1 MPVERRC
8 KEEAL
13 VEARSERPL
22 SGVRILD
29 LTRFLAGPYCT
40 MILADLGAEVIK
52 IEPPEGDE
60 SRHQKAYRYGDETA
74 YYISANRNKRGIV
87 LDLKLP
93 EGRQVFY
100 ELVAHADVVVDNYR
114 AQTLRRLG
122 ADYEQLRQ
130 IKPEIICCSLTAF
143 GDEGAA
149 AARPGYDLV
158 IQAMGGGMSLTG
170 EPGRPPARMGLPIGD
185 VAGGM
190 FATQGILA
198 ALYER
203 TRSGQ
208 GQQVRTSLLAAQ
220 IALHTYVAAYYW
232 QSGEEPGPVGSAHAS
247 MVPYQAFRTSDGWMA
262 VVAHT
267 PKFYANFCTALG
279 RTDLISHP
287 HFADLSMRLEHRAA
301 FLAIIDP
308 IMASRSTAEWTERLV
323 TTDVPCGPVQ
333 SVGQA
338 LADPLIL
345 AQNMV
350 VEVEHHAGFRVRV
363 AGNPIKFSRTPAEQF
378 VSPPRLGEHSV
389 QVLQELLHYDAA
401 RILQLAGTG
410 ALGPS
415 PIPALEER

>member
-1 MPVERRC
+1 
-8 KEEAL
+8 
-13 VEARSERPL
+13 
-22 SGVRILD
+22 
-29 LTRFLAGPYCT
+29 

-87 LDLKLP
+87 LDLKRP

-122 ADYEQLRQ
+122 ADYERLRQ
-130 IKPEIICCSLTAF
+130 IKPDIICCSLTAF

-149 AARPGYDLV
+149 ATRPGYDLV

-170 EPGRPPARMGLPIGD
+170 EPGRPPVRMGLPIGD

-190 FATQGILA
+190 FAAHGILA

-208 GQQVRTSLLAAQ
+208 GQQVSTTLLSAQ

-232 QSGEEPGPVGSAHAS
+232 QSGQEPGPVGSAHAS
-247 MVPYQAFRTSDGWMA
+247 MVPYQTFRTGDGWIA

-267 PKFYANFCTALG
+267 PGAATVRPCFLPPAH
-279 RTDLISHP
+279 RSV
-287 HFADLSMRLEHRAA
+287 RLRAT
-301 FLAIIDP
+301 P
-308 IMASRSTAEWTERLV
+308 TWVASRSVTGERPGPCATAPEMSPSSGSPAPLRLLV
-323 TTDVPCGPVQ
+323 
-333 SVGQA
+333 
-338 LADPLIL
+338 
-345 AQNMV
+345 
-350 VEVEHHAGFRVRV
+350 
-363 AGNPIKFSRTPAEQF
+363 
-378 VSPPRLGEHSV
+378 
-389 QVLQELLHYDAA
+389 
-401 RILQLAGTG
+401 
-410 ALGPS
+410 
-415 PIPALEER
+415 

>member
-1 MPVERRC
+1 MEVQ
-8 KEEAL
+8 
-13 VEARSERPL
+13 SERPL

-29 LTRFLAGPYCT
+29 LTRFLAGPYST

-87 LDLKLP
+87 LDLKLA

-130 IKPEIICCSLTAF
+130 IKPDIICCSLTAF

-185 VAGGM
+185 IAGGL

-247 MVPYQAFRTSDGWMA
+247 MVPYQAFRTSDGWIA

-287 HFADLSMRLEHRAA
+287 HFADLNTRLEHRAE
-301 FLAIIDP
+301 LLTIIDP
-308 IMASRSTAEWTERLV
+308 IMASCSTTEWTERLV
-323 TTDVPCGPVQ
+323 TADVPCGPVH

-350 VEVEHHAGFRVRV
+350 VEVEHNAGFRVRV

-378 VSPPRLGEHSV
+378 VSPPRLGEHTV
-389 QVLQELLHYDAA
+389 HILQELLHYDAA
-401 RILQLAGTG
+401 RIRQLASTG

-415 PIPALEER
+415 PLPALEEK

>member
-1 MPVERRC
+1 
-8 KEEAL
+8 
-13 VEARSERPL
+13 
-22 SGVRILD
+22 
-29 LTRFLAGPYCT
+29 

-60 SRHQKAYRYGDETA
+60 SRHQKAYRYGNETA

-122 ADYEQLRQ
+122 ADYERLRQ
-130 IKPEIICCSLTAF
+130 IKPGIICCSLTAF

-170 EPGRPPARMGLPIGD
+170 EPVRPPVRMGLPIGD

-190 FATQGILA
+190 FAAHGILA

-208 GQQVRTSLLAAQ
+208 GQQVSTSLLSAQ

-232 QSGEEPGPVGSAHAS
+232 QSGQEPGPVGSAHAS
-247 MVPYQAFRTSDGWMA
+247 MVPYQAFRTSDGWIA

-279 RTDLISHP
+279 RPELISHP
-287 HFADLSMRLEHRAA
+287 HFADLTTRLEHRAEL
-301 FLAIIDP
+301 LAIIDP
-308 IMASRSTAEWTERLV
+308 IMASRSTAEWAERLIAA
-323 TTDVPCGPVQ
+323 DVPCGPVH

-350 VEVEHHAGFRVRV
+350 VEVEHSAGFRVRV
-363 AGNPIKFSRTPAEQF
+363 AGNPLKFSRTPAEQF
-378 VSPPRLGEHSV
+378 VSPPRLGEHTA

-401 RILQLAGTG
+401 RIRQLAGTG
-410 ALGPS
+410 AFGPS
-415 PIPALEER
+415 PIPAFEEE

>member
-1 MPVERRC
+1 M
-8 KEEAL
+8 L
-13 VEARSERPL
+13 
-22 SGVRILD
+22 
-29 LTRFLAGPYCT
+29 
-40 MILADLGAEVIK
+40 LADLGAEVIK

-60 SRHQKAYRYGDETA
+60 SRHQKAYRYGNETA

-122 ADYEQLRQ
+122 ADYERLRQ
-130 IKPEIICCSLTAF
+130 LKPDIICCSLTAF

-170 EPGRPPARMGLPIGD
+170 EPGQPPVRMGLPIGD

-190 FATQGILA
+190 FAAHGILA

-208 GQQVRTSLLAAQ
+208 GQQVSTSLLSAQ

-232 QSGEEPGPVGSAHAS
+232 QSGQEPGPVGSAHAS
-247 MVPYQAFRTSDGWMA
+247 MVPYQAFRTGDGWIA

-279 RTDLISHP
+279 RPELISHP
-287 HFADLSMRLEHRAA
+287 HFADLTTRLEHRAEL
-301 FLAIIDP
+301 LAIIDP
-308 IMASRSTAEWTERLV
+308 IMASRSTAEWAERLIAA
-323 TTDVPCGPVQ
+323 DVPCGPVH

-350 VEVEHHAGFRVRV
+350 VEVEHSAGFRVRV
-363 AGNPIKFSRTPAEQF
+363 AGNPLKFSRTPAEQF
-378 VSPPRLGEHSV
+378 VSPPRLGEHTA

-401 RILQLAGTG
+401 RIRQLAGTG
-410 ALGPS
+410 AFGPS
-415 PIPALEER
+415 PIPAFEEE

>member
-1 MPVERRC
+1 
-8 KEEAL
+8 
-13 VEARSERPL
+13 VEARSARPL

-40 MILADLGAEVIK
+40 MLLADLGAEVIK

-87 LDLKLP
+87 LDLKRP

-122 ADYEQLRQ
+122 ADYERLRQ
-130 IKPEIICCSLTAF
+130 IKPDIICCSLTAF
-143 GDEGAA
+143 GDEGTA

-170 EPGRPPARMGLPIGD
+170 EPGRPPVRMGLPIGD

-190 FATQGILA
+190 FAAHGILA

-208 GQQVRTSLLAAQ
+208 GQRVSTTLLSAQ

-232 QSGEEPGPVGSAHAS
+232 QSGQEPGPVGSAHAS
-247 MVPYQAFRTSDGWMA
+247 MVPYQAFRTRDGWIA

-279 RTDLISHP
+279 RPDLISHP
-287 HFADLSMRLEHRAA
+287 HFADLTTRLEHRAA
-301 FLAIIDP
+301 LLAIIDP

-323 TTDVPCGPVQ
+323 AADVPCGPVH

-350 VEVEHHAGFRVRV
+350 VEVEHSAGFGVRV

-378 VSPPRLGEHSV
+378 ASPPRLGEHTA
-389 QVLQELLHYDAA
+389 QVLQELLGYDAA
-401 RILQLAGTG
+401 RIRQLAGTG

-415 PIPALEER
+415 PIPAFEEE